1 MSNNATCTNYGFS
14 KINTPY
20 GNIPMFISFAR
31 MYNHHRSFARGYP
44 VHKNVLVRER
54 LYLIKFEDFHV
65 FRDVFFKVEEPEN
78 PATARFFRLCTYP
91 ELFHHDTRWTT
102 RFGSVCTYIYILLF
116 LPFPRSPYPG
126 GRVLHES
133 PKQKKKTPSITEERR
148 VIQP

>member
-44 VHKNVLVRER
+44 VHKNVLVRDR

-91 ELFHHDTRWTT
+91 ELFHHDTVQAQ
-102 RFGSVCTYIYILLF
+102 FSQEQNSLQHF
-116 LPFPRSPYPG
+116 LRNKHMIG
-126 GRVLHES
+126 
-133 PKQKKKTPSITEERR
+133 
-148 VIQP
+148 